1 MGLMSL
7 RSRFK
12 MGLMN
17 LIICM
22 GLMNL
27 LRILL
32 GFKGRLRRRESR
44 KRENLM
50 GEVRKKYLKNKI
62 RSYNN

>member
-32 GFKGRLRRRESR
+32 GFKGRLRRRESM

-62 RSYNN
+62 

>member
-17 LIICM
+17 LQ
-22 GLMNL
+22 
-27 LRILL
+27 RILL

-44 KRENLM
+44 KRENPM
-50 GEVRKKYLKNKI
+50 GEVREKIFKK
-62 RSYNN
+62 

>member
-27 LRILL
+27 LRILS
-32 GFKGRLRRRESR
+32 GFRGRLRRRESR

-50 GEVRKKYLKNKI
+50 GEVRKKYFKNKI

>member
-12 MGLMN
+12 TGLMN

-44 KRENLM
+44 KRETLM

-62 RSYNN
+62 